1 MKLYRMAQIDPITDK
16 IVHISIW
23 DDPSKAPELVEVP
36 DLAMV
41 GITLDELTQ
50 ITEDEKTRIMDLE
63 KLITE
68 NALEEELLHAEEGT

>member
-1 MKLYRMAQIDPITDK
+1 MKLYRMAQIDPITNK

>member
-1 MKLYRMAQIDPITDK
+1 MAQIDPITNK